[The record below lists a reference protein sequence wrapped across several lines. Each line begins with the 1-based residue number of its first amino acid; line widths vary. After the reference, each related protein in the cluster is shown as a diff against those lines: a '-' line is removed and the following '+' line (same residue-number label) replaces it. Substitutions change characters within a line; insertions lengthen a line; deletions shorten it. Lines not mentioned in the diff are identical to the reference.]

1 MAKVSEKTRRIVA
14 DILTQFMFTRD
25 MDDVMK
31 VWDSIFKQYD
41 LERDPFTGTPC
52 TENEYCHSLLEYE
65 KQTML
70 ERYGHCDGLEG

>member
-1 MAKVSEKTRRIVA
+1 MAKVSEKTRKAVA
-14 DILTQFMFTRD
+14 DVLTQFMFTKN

-31 VWDSIFKQYD
+31 VWDEVYRQYGLCD
-41 LERDPFTGTPC
+41 DPFTGTPC

-65 KQTML
+65 KQAMS